1 MSKTMKVV
9 LIVTCVV
16 LVCLIGA
23 GIVAGVYYAGMGGR
37 SNFFD
42 IFSGSRVAV
51 DESHALDLN
60 GISEI
65 SVECASAAVTV
76 VPGDEPKAEMK
87 GNLWAPKKQDA
98 YLSVTQQ
105 GEELSIR
112 FDQPVT
118 FFNWSDV
125 DITVYLP
132 EDCGLNLKVSC
143 ASGDTAIRQLALGDI
158 SVICASGN
166 TGISSCTGKSVGIEA
181 ASGNTNVAECAF
193 DGIRT
198 ICQSGNI
205 GIRDTKSAVS
215 VKCTSGKVV
224 LKDVE
229 GALDIGSTSGSVE
242 VSLSQPQISPIDIDL
257 TSGGIRM
264 YLNAQAAF
272 DLDANTTSGG
282 IQCDFDRTVS
292 GGESGSI
299 VGDHIVGKCNGGGSS
314 VTLSTISGGIDIR
327 KQ

>member
-1 MSKTMKVV
+1 MNNTTKVV
-9 LIVTCVV
+9 LIVTGVV

-23 GIVAGVYYAGMGGR
+23 GIVAGVYYTGMGGR

-42 IFSGSRVAV
+42 IFSGSRVTV
-51 DESHALDLN
+51 DESHDLDLN
-60 GISEI
+60 GISGI

-87 GNLWAPKKQDA
+87 GSLWAPEKKDA

-105 GEELSIR
+105 GEGLSIR
-112 FDQPVT
+112 FDQPET

-143 ASGDTAIRQLALGDI
+143 ASGDTTIRQLALGDI
-158 SVICASGN
+158 SVTCASGN
-166 TGISSCTGKSVGIEA
+166 MGISSCTGGSVSIGA
-181 ASGNTNVAECAF
+181 ASGNTDIAECVF
-193 DGIRT
+193 DGVRVV
-198 ICQSGNI
+198 CQSGNI

-215 VKCTSGKVV
+215 VDCTSGEVV
-224 LKDVE
+224 IKDVE
-229 GALDIGSTSGSVE
+229 GALDIGNTSGGVE
-242 VSLSQPQISPIDIDL
+242 ASLSQQQIGPINIDV
-257 TSGGIRM
+257 TSGEIKL

-272 DLDANTTSGG
+272 DLDASTTSGG

-292 GGESGSI
+292 GGESDSI
-299 VGDHIVGKCNGGGSS
+299 VGDHIAGKCNGGGAS
-314 VTLSTISGGIDIR
+314 VTLSTISGGIEIK